1 MTKQLLE
8 MNVVILVVLQWGCQ
22 MCGDQMPPTGL
33 GQHCGHH
40 SEIPAVEFHFPWS
53 KDNKECLFCSF
64 ERMSWVVKE
73 LCFVSSLKQDY
84 VSYNYLDIIVK
95 ASISLDVSAKNIV
108 LRNPETQVTV
118 SYSSVNA
125 VKSVTFKTLIDVDE
139 ILCEST
145 KQLDLL

>member
-1 MTKQLLE
+1 M
-8 MNVVILVVLQWGCQ
+8 
-22 MCGDQMPPTGL
+22 
-33 GQHCGHH
+33 
-40 SEIPAVEFHFPWS
+40 
-53 KDNKECLFCSF
+53 
-64 ERMSWVVKE
+64 
-73 LCFVSSLKQDY
+73 
-84 VSYNYLDIIVK
+84 SYNYLDIIVK

-118 SYSSVNA
+118 SYSSVNT

>member
-1 MTKQLLE
+1 
-8 MNVVILVVLQWGCQ
+8 
-22 MCGDQMPPTGL
+22 
-33 GQHCGHH
+33 
-40 SEIPAVEFHFPWS
+40 
-53 KDNKECLFCSF
+53 
-64 ERMSWVVKE
+64 MSWVVKE
-73 LCFVSSLKQDY
+73 FCFVSSLKQDY